1 MPDIVI
7 DKVKLSAI
15 SVARSNIV
23 KESNLAGHLENQD
36 EADDGSET
44 KVDGDAQHQREE
56 LATSDFELYEALN
69 LLKGIVLLQ
78 SRSASN

>member
-1 MPDIVI
+1 MI

-23 KESNLAGHLENQD
+23 KESNLSGHLENQD
-36 EADDGSET
+36 EADGDDAA
-44 KVDGDAQHQREE
+44 KVEDDTRQEREE

-69 LLKGIVLLQ
+69 LLKGMVLLH